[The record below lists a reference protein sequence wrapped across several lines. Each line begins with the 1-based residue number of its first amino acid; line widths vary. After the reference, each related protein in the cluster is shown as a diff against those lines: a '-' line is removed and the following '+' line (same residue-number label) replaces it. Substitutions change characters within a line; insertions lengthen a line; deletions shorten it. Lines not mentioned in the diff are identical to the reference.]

1 MEGQAWHLDPRKV
14 TSSVLCGCMSWRAG
28 AMSLA
33 GQAMKVCG
41 DCPLD
46 QRNAV
51 YKHNLSVKAFKAR
64 LGGALGNL
72 V

>member
-1 MEGQAWHLDPRKV
+1 MEGQVWHPDPREV

-41 DCPLD
+41 EDCPPE
-46 QRNAV
+46 QRNAM
-51 YKHNLSVKAFKAR
+51 YLSGKAFKAR